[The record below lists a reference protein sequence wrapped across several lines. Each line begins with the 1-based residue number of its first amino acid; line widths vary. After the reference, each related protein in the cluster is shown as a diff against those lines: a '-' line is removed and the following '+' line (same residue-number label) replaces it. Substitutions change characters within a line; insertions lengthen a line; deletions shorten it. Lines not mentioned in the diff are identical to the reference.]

1 MILTGNPT
9 LVYCLNASKRIAK
22 LVRKEGLAK
31 SELKQLQLKKLNIC
45 NPKPLNF

>member
-1 MILTGNPT
+1 MILTGYPT
-9 LVYCLNASKRIAK
+9 FLYCLIASKRNAK

-45 NPKPLNF
+45 TPKLLNF

>member
-1 MILTGNPT
+1 MILTGKSK
-9 LVYCLNASKRIAK
+9 LVYCLIASKRNAK

-45 NPKPLNF
+45 TPNPLNS